1 MHDCRDGCNG
11 EGLEVCPS
19 PTCRHA
25 GWCLVSAQC
34 SLGPPGPSPAEQV
47 PACTVL
53 DADPTSPSCFVRMIP
68 LPQGLGRPSQLGRA
82 GQKDMPAYLLPLRY
96 KDHQNSQ
103 THQEWVWGRPK
114 LARGF
119 PPRGPLTAGY
129 EGYGS
134 KEAWE
139 SMKCTVSGTTA
150 TMKSVPAPEP
160 DFRVKKENLR
170 VKFYMYLQIT

>member
-103 THQEWVWGRPK
+103 THQEWVWGRGPSDIN
-114 LARGF
+114 LAWSSCYLISSFGF
-119 PPRGPLTAGY
+119 MSFHLILR
-129 EGYGS
+129 
-134 KEAWE
+134 AWLF
-139 SMKCTVSGTTA
+139 SQ
-150 TMKSVPAPEP
+150 PA
-160 DFRVKKENLR
+160 FCLA
-170 VKFYMYLQIT
+170 LCSHS